1 MVLYHILLCFEE
13 RNLDIVWTRMLR
25 RSRKSNLFGAG
36 KKILAI
42 QSYIIPYHLTLNL
55 VNKSLACF
63 LCWSRN
69 SLRYLESQRPLEGNY
84 SKIKWL
90 VGLGKSISGGTKQHL
105 GNNLMLK
112 AAADPQLVKLTKTN
126 TYFLWEMRIWPPM
139 FLCSPYCLKVYS
151 LTFFKHCNW
160 KLYIFGKCSC
170 RLYSSEQFVLT
181 SMGLFMWVRTG
192 VNVRFETVLYL
203 SNLVLS
209 NVVWWSLEVTLAVI
223 YGKKTF

>member
-1 MVLYHILLCFEE
+1 MGGPQLTFGIFWRPCLYTKLTKAKAWVSELTCDCLYFLKVKLFSSMVLYHILLCFEE
-13 RNLDIVWTRMLR
+13 RNLDMVWTRMLR

-126 TYFLWEMRIWPPM
+126 TYFLWEMRI
-139 FLCSPYCLKVYS
+139 
-151 LTFFKHCNW
+151 
-160 KLYIFGKCSC
+160 
-170 RLYSSEQFVLT
+170 
-181 SMGLFMWVRTG
+181 
-192 VNVRFETVLYL
+192 
-203 SNLVLS
+203 
-209 NVVWWSLEVTLAVI
+209 
-223 YGKKTF
+223 

>member
-1 MVLYHILLCFEE
+1 MARGFGEMHIWRDQATPGKQF
-13 RNLDIVWTRMLR
+13 DV
-25 RSRKSNLFGAG
+25 KS
-36 KKILAI
+36 
-42 QSYIIPYHLTLNL
+42 S
-55 VNKSLACF
+55 S
-63 LCWSRN
+63 WS
-69 SLRYLESQRPLEGNY
+69 SS
-84 SKIKWL
+84 SK
-90 VGLGKSISGGTKQHL
+90 
-105 GNNLMLK
+105 
-112 AAADPQLVKLTKTN
+112 ADVTKTN

-170 RLYSSEQFVLT
+170 RPYSSEQFVLT